1 MADADKFAKIRRAA
15 RVWAVAAIHGEAG
28 RLTALHDALAE
39 RFEERDRLVYLGNY
53 LGRSRD
59 IIATIDELLRFRREL
74 IAQPR
79 MFASDVVYL
88 RGSQEEMWQKLLQ
101 LQFAID
107 PRQVLEW
114 MLAQGVDA
122 TIAAYGGDPR
132 KGIVAARDGAISI
145 TRWTSALRSGMAT
158 RPGHQT
164 LVSALRRAAFTDD
177 GRLLFVHAGL
187 DPSRPLSAQSDS
199 LWWGSAGFAKLE
211 APYEGFKLVV
221 RGHDRAHGG
230 LVRNNFTLTIDS
242 GCGFGGALSAVCL
255 SPDGEILDRVD
266 A

>member
-1 MADADKFAKIRRAA
+1 MADAAKFAKVRHAA
-15 RVWAVAAIHGEAG
+15 RIWAVAAIHGDAP

-39 RFEERDRLVYLGNY
+39 RFEETDRLVYLGNY
-53 LGRSRD
+53 LGRGRD
-59 IIATIDELLRFRREL
+59 IVATIDELLRFRREL

-79 MFASDVVYL
+79 MFASDIVYL

-107 PRQVLEW
+107 PKQVLEW
-114 MLAQGVDA
+114 MLTQGVEA

-132 KGIVAARDGAISI
+132 KGIAAARDGAMSI
-145 TRWTSALRSGMAT
+145 TRWTSGLRAGMAA
-158 RPGHQT
+158 RPGHQS
-164 LVSALRRAAFTDD
+164 LVSALRRAAYSDT
-177 GRLLFVHAGL
+177 GHLLFVHAGV

-199 LWWGSAGFAKLE
+199 LWWGSAGFAKLD

-230 LVRNNFTLTIDS
+230 VVRANYTLTVDA
-242 GCGFGGALSAVCL
+242 GCGYGGPLCAVCL
-255 SPDGEILDRVD
+255 SPEGELLDKIEI
-266 A
+266 